1 MQICTR
7 LHVAEAVGIN
17 NGVREEEEEEEEE
30 EEMEKEEE
38 EEESRQFQ

>member
-1 MQICTR
+1 MQISTR

-17 NGVREEEEEEEEE
+17 SGVREEE

-38 EEESRQFQ
+38 EDESRQFQW

>member
-17 NGVREEEEEEEEE
+17 NGVREEEEEEEE
-30 EEMEKEEE
+30 MEKEEE

>member
-1 MQICTR
+1 MQISTR

-17 NGVREEEEEEEEE
+17 SGVREEEE

-38 EEESRQFQ
+38 EDESRQFQ

>member
-1 MQICTR
+1 MQISTR

-17 NGVREEEEEEEEE
+17 SGVREEE

-38 EEESRQFQ
+38 EDESRQFQ

>member
-1 MQICTR
+1 MQICAR

-17 NGVREEEEEEEEE
+17 NGVREEEEEE
-30 EEMEKEEE
+30 MEKEEE